1 MFVFNTSGVSNN
13 IAYPNFFTS
22 YRKYLIKLFKYF
34 KDRKETVLEMKIV
47 IYWSETNSWIYFYI
61 VLNKLYW
68 SWVGAHREDWKIFFL
83 SNKETQMIG
92 KILIT
97 YQLGIN
103 IRTNKTGLD
112 SDNDRLVKTFFVR
125 ELHKLLK
132 IKKF

>member
-1 MFVFNTSGVSNN
+1 
-13 IAYPNFFTS
+13 
-22 YRKYLIKLFKYF
+22 
-34 KDRKETVLEMKIV
+34 
-47 IYWSETNSWIYFYI
+47 
-61 VLNKLYW
+61 
-68 SWVGAHREDWKIFFL
+68 
-83 SNKETQMIG
+83 MIG

-103 IRTNKTGLD
+103 IMSNITGLD

>member
-1 MFVFNTSGVSNN
+1 
-13 IAYPNFFTS
+13 
-22 YRKYLIKLFKYF
+22 
-34 KDRKETVLEMKIV
+34 
-47 IYWSETNSWIYFYI
+47 
-61 VLNKLYW
+61 
-68 SWVGAHREDWKIFFL
+68 VGAHREDWKIFFL
-83 SNKETQMIG
+83 SDKETQMIG